1 MPNLARIINFVR
13 VSNAVA
19 AGVTLVTGTHVDL
32 SAGYDGVLFLFA
44 LGTLTAG
51 QVTSF
56 KAQGGSLANDSDMAD
71 LAGTAGGAA
80 LVVADTDSN
89 KLFALDIYAP
99 QQRYVRPLILRATAN
114 AVVDGIFALLYQG
127 AKMGYGLANSP
138 ALDAT
143 VKALAVLASPLA
155 GTP

>member
-19 AGVTLVTGTHVDL
+19 AGVTLVTGTHVDM
-32 SAGYDGVLFLFA
+32 SAYDGVLFLFA
-44 LGTLTAG
+44 LGALTAG
-51 QVTSF
+51 QATSF
-56 KAQGGSLANDSDMAD
+56 KAQGGSAANDSDQAD
-71 LAGTAGGAA
+71 LAGTAGGGG
-80 LVVADTDSN
+80 LVVADGDSN
-89 KLFALDIYAP
+89 RLFALDIYAP
-99 QQRYVRPLILRATAN
+99 QQRYVRPLILRATQN
-114 AVVDGIFALLYQG
+114 AVVDGIFALQYQG
-127 AKMGYGLANSP
+127 AKLGYGLAQAP